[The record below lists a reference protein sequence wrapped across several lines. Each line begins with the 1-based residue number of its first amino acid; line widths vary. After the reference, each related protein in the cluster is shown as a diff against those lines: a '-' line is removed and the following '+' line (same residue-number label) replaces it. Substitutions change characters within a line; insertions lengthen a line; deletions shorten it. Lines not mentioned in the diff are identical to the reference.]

1 MTLIL
6 WLLFGV
12 GLPVVLLT
20 YIYYMRGKSDI
31 GAAYED
37 DEERVGL
44 GEDGKYSIWV
54 NRPGVSAD
62 LIWVIVYTAISAT
75 IYAIIVMKA
84 YPAHDLSYFVW
95 PPLVVALQIG
105 IGARIARIFMPM
117 PWHKYVFYLLNG
129 VAVAYFAFIM
139 LGRVAHIDNTLTYYF
154 YGGIAGGASRMTAVL
169 SKIASN
175 RVYFILGIG
184 AITVYKAAPF
194 LHEIG
199 GRLRRWR
206 ELVLAISMGL
216 ASWGIYAVFASFS
229 SEWGPIIGIGW
240 VIFIGMVAMAV
251 GTLAYYGRS
260 VQDAL
265 ISEVC
270 LWLSSSKM
278 RPFVIGI
285 IVASYVIFLRPFIYN
300 RVAWATA
307 LIEWATFCFV
317 VWRMYDG
324 IRGRISDAYSVE
336 LKYTSWKRHTQLVEK
351 QVDGDYSYTRNVQAD
366 FVERSHKDQ
375 LLVYL
380 VALMHDNGVSVEE
393 ISEVLHALSEYSDES
408 IPVFSF
414 TKKRTYI
421 RKNNRENRERIL
433 KDIMAALRERD
444 VQVA

>member
-1 MTLIL
+1 MYKKIIALGIISLFVLAASL
-6 WLLFGV
+6 WEEFQTAWFIAIAWISV
-12 GLPVVLLT
+12 GL
-20 YIYYMRGKSDI
+20 M
-31 GAAYED
+31 
-37 DEERVGL
+37 
-44 GEDGKYSIWV
+44 
-54 NRPGVSAD
+54 
-62 LIWVIVYTAISAT
+62 
-75 IYAIIVMKA
+75 
-84 YPAHDLSYFVW
+84 
-95 PPLVVALQIG
+95 
-105 IGARIARIFMPM
+105 
-117 PWHKYVFYLLNG
+117 
-129 VAVAYFAFIM
+129 
-139 LGRVAHIDNTLTYYF
+139 TYYF
-154 YGGIAGGASRMTAVL
+154 YGGNAVGASRMTAVL

-184 AITVYKAAPF
+184 AITVYKATPF

-206 ELVLAISMGL
+206 QLVLAISMGL

-229 SEWGPIIGIGW
+229 SEWGPIAGVGW
-240 VIFIGMVAMAV
+240 VIFVGMVAMAV

-265 ISEVC
+265 ISEIC

-351 QVDGDYSYTRNVQAD
+351 QVDGDYSYARNVQAD